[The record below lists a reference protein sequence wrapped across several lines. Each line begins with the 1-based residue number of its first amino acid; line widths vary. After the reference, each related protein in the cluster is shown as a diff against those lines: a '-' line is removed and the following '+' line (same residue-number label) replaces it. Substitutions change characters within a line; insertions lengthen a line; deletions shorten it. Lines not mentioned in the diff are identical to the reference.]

1 MANYKKAA
9 TWLTVCA
16 TFVGGF
22 EGLALKAY
30 PDKLAHNLPTVCY
43 GETEG
48 VRLGDRYTKEQCTD
62 MLANKLPR
70 YWGEIAPSIKVKVTD
85 NEKIAYTSF
94 AYNVG
99 SGAFRKSS
107 MLRRLNAGDHAGA
120 CNALLAYDMASGKHV
135 RGLAR
140 RRQAERAI
148 CLTPGASKPAVEDLK
163 VLAQTAVK
171 PKPAR
176 QALLKPTP
184 PKPVVCTGFW
194 FWRKCS

>member
-1 MANYKKAA
+1 MANFKKAA

-30 PDKLAHNLPTVCY
+30 PDRLARNIPTVCY

-48 VRLGDRYTKEQCTD
+48 VKLGDHYTKAQCTD

-70 YWGEIAPSIKVKVTD
+70 YWKEIARCIKVTVSD

-99 SGAFRKSS
+99 SGAFCKGSIARK
-107 MLRRLNAGDHAGA
+107 LNAGDHTGA
-120 CNALLAYDMASGKHV
+120 CNALLQYDMASGKHIN
-135 RGLAR
+135 GLAR
-140 RRQAERAI
+140 RRKAERAI
-148 CLTPGASKPAVEDLK
+148 CLTPSSTTPDVRDVATV
-163 VLAQTAVK
+163 VK
-171 PKPAR
+171 PSAPAH
-176 QALLKPTP
+176 APEK
-184 PKPVVCTGFW
+184 VCTGWWIFK
-194 FWRKCS
+194 RCK